1 MAYSQQVEKKAP
13 PVAKFVAGGVKASVW
28 QNKNKEGNEFFNV
41 TIEKS
46 YTPDG
51 GKTWATSESYMPSE
65 IAKLAL
71 VLGQAY
77 AFCVQKNKE

>member
-1 MAYSQQVEKKAP
+1 MAYTQPVEKKAA
-13 PVAKFVAGGVKASVW
+13 PVQTFRAGGVKASVW

-51 GKTWATSESYMPSE
+51 GKTWKTSDSYMPCE
-65 IAKLAL
+65 IAKLIL
-71 VLGQAY
+71 TLMKAY
-77 AFCVQKNKE
+77 EFCVMKSKE